1 MARDRNT
8 GKFIPEKNSF
18 DKTPFPI
25 KMTAEMKEWVK
36 NRGGSEFVRSLI
48 QEAMDL
54 ESSQKSEG

>member
-1 MARDRNT
+1 MARDRET

-48 QEAMDL
+48 QDAMDQ
-54 ESSQKSEG
+54 ESSPKQAA